1 MAPLIASSKITLSCP
16 LFAADFDPQN
26 HGLLLVGGGGGE
38 GRSGVGNRITLLNTS
53 KRHEISELV
62 DIQLSRDEDSV
73 TSLAVAGST
82 DESMVAL
89 AGINSSQAEQLKGN
103 NQHLRS
109 FRLEYP
115 PRKGASR
122 DDNTIEK
129 KDESDGSNLPRGKT
143 TPLSQVSLFRTNIVE
158 RGQKPP
164 SKVDTYQR
172 LLRLSPYKTVE
183 SPRIGA
189 IATGLAPWG
198 EIVLFNATSQPQAS
212 DVIGRIRL
220 ANGEEAE
227 DVDILELDD
236 GKFLVAYTNG
246 TEVFTFEILSSR
258 KSNAAPEVKT
268 VFTIPK
274 TLPKKSKYR
283 ALRFLSPT
291 TLLLLQNTTDRSGCE
306 LSVLSLPTSR
316 QSTESGTIIRRKKL
330 RKSIKIGL
338 SLDVINLGE
347 GDSKE
352 RQYLIA
358 LAGSDQSIETL
369 TLDYL
374 PRKGYG
380 ALKSYASLK
389 DAHPFSMTKVCFSHY
404 RPPAYPVTG
413 NTPPQYVKLAS
424 ISLGNTVVVHT
435 FTLYPQQTL
444 AGRDTTSPR
453 YALKPPG
460 RSDTW
465 ETIFS
470 CIVALAMVAFACLLT
485 QAYCEIRG
493 ITAPT
498 LGATDWLPDGLR
510 RRIGRPYTSDL
521 PRLIPLDGLADVPEM
536 QVSPS
541 SSTGIIIKDHHL
553 REFLIAR
560 NENNPAAS
568 TSIDPDSPTTTTLA
582 SHPVIIRHD
591 TEGTIYAQQQQSQ
604 HPTDVDIDRLSSV
617 RKWEDLHPE
626 ERRRWRHHL
635 EQAGL
640 WALEEGEQVFQGILF
655 GQIGGFIADAI

>member
-1 MAPLIASSKITLSCP
+1 
-16 LFAADFDPQN
+16 
-26 HGLLLVGGGGGE
+26 
-38 GRSGVGNRITLLNTS
+38 
-53 KRHEISELV
+53 
-62 DIQLSRDEDSV
+62 
-73 TSLAVAGST
+73 
-82 DESMVAL
+82 MVAL

-115 PRKGASR
+115 PRKNASR
-122 DDNTIEK
+122 DDEK
-129 KDESDGSNLPRGKT
+129 TDESDTKEKKT
-143 TPLSQVSLFRTNIVE
+143 TPLGQVSLFRTNVVE
-158 RGQKPP
+158 KGQKQTG
-164 SKVDTYQR
+164 KVDTYQR
-172 LLRLSPYKTVE
+172 LLRLSPYRSAE
-183 SPRIGA
+183 APRIGA

-198 EIVLFNATSQPQAS
+198 EIVLFNATSPPQAS

-227 DVDILELDD
+227 DIDILELDD

-246 TEVFTFEILSSR
+246 VEVFTFEILSSR

-306 LSVLSLPTSR
+306 LSVLSLPASR
-316 QSTESGTIIRRKKL
+316 ESTENGTIIRRKKL

-347 GDSKE
+347 GESKE

-369 TLDYL
+369 TIDYL

-380 ALKSYASLK
+380 ALKTYASLK

-404 RPPAYPVTG
+404 RPPVYPVTG

-444 AGRDTTSPR
+444 AGRDTMSPR
-453 YALKPPG
+453 YALKPG
-460 RSDTW
+460 GHSDTW
-465 ETIFS
+465 ETLFS
-470 CIVALAMVAFACLLT
+470 CLVALVMIAIGCFLT
-485 QAYCEIRG
+485 QSYCEIRG

-498 LGATDWLPDGLR
+498 LGATDWLPGGLR

-521 PRLIPLDGLADVPEM
+521 PRLIPLDGLADVPEL

-541 SSTGIIIKDHHL
+541 TGPIIKDQHL
-553 REFLIAR
+553 REFLQAR
-560 NENNPAAS
+560 NEKNPAAS
-568 TSIDPDSPTTTTLA
+568 TSTNPDSPTSTRS
-582 SHPVIIRHD
+582 SHSIIIRHD
-591 TEGTIYAQQQQSQ
+591 AEGTIYAQQQQQ
-604 HPTDVDIDRLSSV
+604 QQQPHDPTDVEVDIDQPVSA

-626 ERRRWRHHL
+626 ERRRWRHHM
-635 EQAGL
+635 EQAGH

-655 GQIGGFIADAI
+655 GQIGGFVADAMG